1 MKHIMK
7 IRLRPDGTWENVY
20 EDDLVQQEIKVLRE
34 IQEDLLEMAVNV
46 SDFKESKQ
54 IIKHIMELK

>member
-1 MKHIMK
+1 MK